1 MNKPHKRINYYLFAF
16 FIYGWYTHIEAEGIM
31 KNKHQKTDQEKT
43 QEIKRYMV
51 KSVKDFNWL
60 RRLWQFIVIKFW
72 YGLSFKFIYRYEV
85 YGKENIPKD
94 NNYVVVGNHLSTLDP
109 LLIVNIMPNPVSY
122 LAKKELFY
130 HPFIKVM
137 LDWLGAIAVD
147 REKVGV
153 STIKSAKS
161 VKDTKKW
168 VLGLFPQGTR
178 EKGNEIHTVT
188 KGFTGL
194 AKATKCNIL
203 PIGIVGT
210 DKPKVIP
217 FTGKIIVKIGK
228 IIEYTDSQEEII
240 RKWVDS
246 IQELTGFKYV
256 PEDIT
261 E

>member
-1 MNKPHKRINYYLFAF
+1 MAK
-16 FIYGWYTHIEAEGIM
+16 TET
-31 KNKHQKTDQEKT
+31 KTDKEKT
-43 QEIKRYMV
+43 QEVKKYMV
-51 KSVKDFNWL
+51 RTVKDFNWL

-72 YGLSFKFIYRYEV
+72 YGLSFRFIYRFEV
-85 YGKENIPKD
+85 YGKENIPKN
-94 NNYVVVGNHLSTLDP
+94 NNYIVVGNHLSTLDP

-137 LDWLGAIAVD
+137 LDWLGAIAID
-147 REKVGV
+147 RENVGL

-161 VKDTKKW
+161 VKNTKKW

-178 EKGNEIHTVT
+178 EKGNEIRNIT
-188 KGFTGL
+188 KGFIGL

-203 PIGIVGT
+203 PIGIIGT
-210 DKPKVIP
+210 DKPKIMP

-228 IIEYTDSQEEII
+228 IIEHSGSQDEMLN
-240 RKWVDS
+240 KWTKS
-246 IQELTGFKYV
+246 IQELTGFKYA
-256 PEDIT
+256 PEVSP

>member
-1 MNKPHKRINYYLFAF
+1 MTKEVK
-16 FIYGWYTHIEAEGIM
+16 TEA
-31 KNKHQKTDQEKT
+31 EKT
-43 QEIKRYMV
+43 QDVKKYMV
-51 KSVKDFNWL
+51 RGIKDFNWL

-72 YGLSFKFIYRYEV
+72 YGLSFKFIYRFEV
-85 YGKENIPKD
+85 HGKENIPQD
-94 NNYVVVGNHLSTLDP
+94 NNYIVAGNHLSTLDP
-109 LLIVNIMPNPVSY
+109 LLVIKVLPNPVSY

-147 REKVGV
+147 REKVGI

-161 VKDTKKW
+161 VKDTKNW

-178 EKGNEIHTVT
+178 EKGDEIHTIT

-210 DKPKVIP
+210 DKPKIMP

-228 IIEYTDSQEEII
+228 LIEYSDNQDEMLN
-240 RKWVDS
+240 KWTAS

-256 PEDIT
+256 PNILSEQAI
-261 E
+261 

>member
-1 MNKPHKRINYYLFAF
+1 MTK
-16 FIYGWYTHIEAEGIM
+16 IEETTETEKAQDIQKYMIRGI
-31 KNKHQKTDQEKT
+31 
-43 QEIKRYMV
+43 
-51 KSVKDFNWL
+51 KDFNWL

-94 NNYVVVGNHLSTLDP
+94 NNYIVVGNHLSTLDP
-109 LLIVNIMPNPVSY
+109 LLVINIMPNPVSY

-147 REKVGV
+147 RENVGL
-153 STIKSAKS
+153 STIKSVKS
-161 VKDTKKW
+161 VKNTKNW

-178 EKGNEIHTVT
+178 EKGNEIRKIT

-194 AKATKCNIL
+194 AKTTKCNIL

-210 DKPKVIP
+210 DKPKIMP

-228 IIEYTDSQEEII
+228 LIEYSDSQDEILE
-240 RKWVDS
+240 KWTES

-256 PEDIT
+256 PEVIPG
-261 E
+261 